1 LLPLE
6 LPLEVRLPL
15 LSPIQ
20 RAMALCQVINGTCA
34 GVPFVFGRRGERRCH
49 GLDMRM
55 PFTHAVFAFV
65 GWAITVRGN
74 HVYDRLSGPRHRLDV
89 SISAA
94 GDAARRDLPHGAL
107 GHAILLCTAATYA
120 HALSDE
126 PNASTF
132 PPAQACLAN
141 PSPATASATASATS
155 TPQPV
160 ASPRAPWRRVPSK
173 ELPPCTRWPRRTRQT
188 LPSPGSMPSHSRPMP
203 SHSSRPHRG
212 RQCRWTPR
220 PSRIDAQH
228 ITRWSLVRADA
239 RRRCVGRHCTARGRG
254 AHRATARAAIQH
266 PLRRGG

>member
-1 LLPLE
+1 MLPLE

-94 GDAARRDLPHGAL
+94 GDAARRDLPHGACDL
-107 GHAILLCTAATYA
+107 ASHTRCQTSPTPARVLRRLAWPILLRRRQARRQARRLPRSRSLHHERHGGGCHRRNCRHVRGGLAARDRLCLLQVRCQATAGRCQATAAVLIGGGSA
-120 HALSDE
+120 DGRLGRVGLMH
-126 PNASTF
+126 ST
-132 PPAQACLAN
+132 
-141 PSPATASATASATS
+141 
-155 TPQPV
+155 
-160 ASPRAPWRRVPSK
+160 
-173 ELPPCTRWPRRTRQT
+173 
-188 LPSPGSMPSHSRPMP
+188 
-203 SHSSRPHRG
+203 
-212 RQCRWTPR
+212 
-220 PSRIDAQH
+220 
-228 ITRWSLVRADA
+228 SLV
-239 RRRCVGRHCTARGRG
+239 G
-254 AHRATARAAIQH
+254 
-266 PLRRGG
+266 PW